1 MKTKYLLMIFDED
14 NTLLGYTSYLFNTQK
29 QAKKYVKL
37 LDSTGRKNVL
47 APLRVLDTKEIN
59 NEIKKFSQL
68 VGQ

>member
-14 NTLLGYTSYLFNTQK
+14 NTLLGYTGYLFNTQK
-29 QAKKYVKL
+29 QAQKYVKL

-68 VGQ
+68 VGR

>member
-29 QAKKYVKL
+29 QAQKYVKL